1 MKGKLFKT
9 LWFQAMFVDE
19 MPKKKRK
26 KEHLVDTSSVS
37 RKRKEE
43 LLKDTTHIES
53 YHVSKI
59 STRVG
64 RLLSG
69 LMAGVGILFLVFS
82 LYVLFVNTQFSFQ
95 GFEAL
100 FSGTLG
106 FLGVVNVLCGLILLA
121 KE

>member
-1 MKGKLFKT
+1 
-9 LWFQAMFVDE
+9 MFVDE
-19 MPKKKRK
+19 MPKKRRK
-26 KEHLVDTSSVS
+26 KEILVDASSVS
-37 RKRKEE
+37 RKRQEE
-43 LLKDTTHIES
+43 LLKDTTRIES
-53 YHVSKI
+53 YHVFKI

-69 LMAGVGILFLVFS
+69 LMAAVGVLLFIFS
-82 LYVLFVNTQFSFQ
+82 LYILFVDTQFSFQ

-100 FSGTLG
+100 FSGILG

>member
-1 MKGKLFKT
+1 MKDKLFKT

-19 MPKKKRK
+19 MPKKRRK
-26 KEHLVDTSSVS
+26 KKNLVDTSSVS

-43 LLKDTTHIES
+43 LLKDTTRIES
-53 YHVSKI
+53 YHVFKI

-69 LMAGVGILFLVFS
+69 LMAGVGVLLFIFS
-82 LYVLFVNTQFSFQ
+82 LYILFVDTQFSFQ

-100 FSGTLG
+100 FSGILG